1 MDLPLRFDFAL
12 RFGDILTSVSVLLA
26 LSGFLYS
33 WRKDRRLRT
42 KEYADRVRA
51 AASMTLAKIDRCE
64 SLYLSFIDRARP
76 AFAEIHGLDAKSDA
90 DKSACWQEFLKQM
103 TAVRTSIAKQ
113 FGDEQIE
120 LAYAPLFTH
129 RPDIYDRFRAA
140 IANTKKA
147 EDEFFLDLLEECQ
160 KAIIGLPGKLQF
172 PSPQLHDKLLD
183 ISSYTQRQ

>member
-1 MDLPLRFDFAL
+1 MELPLRFDFAL
-12 RFGDILTSVSVLLA
+12 RFGDVLTSVSVLLA

-90 DKSACWQEFLKQM
+90 NKSACWQEFLKQM
-103 TAVRTSIAKQ
+103 TAVRTSIAK
-113 FGDEQIE
+113 
-120 LAYAPLFTH
+120 
-129 RPDIYDRFRAA
+129 
-140 IANTKKA
+140 
-147 EDEFFLDLLEECQ
+147 
-160 KAIIGLPGKLQF
+160 
-172 PSPQLHDKLLD
+172 
-183 ISSYTQRQ
+183 